1 MFHLNVGFIRSS
13 SRSLTLN
20 LFFTQAASLSPL
32 HTHIHTDTITNLTL
46 VKLAQYSLSIILSI
60 PYGLTISTTTQT
72 HSFKGSLSLTL
83 DVRSH
88 AVALLLTRWIR
99 IIEALPPPPPPSR
112 LCSGKLLLLFLLL
125 LLMMIPKCQ
134 SHFLSRRRQK
144 ILPPIKDPPCHR
156 EVYLPIAVAVSC
168 R

>member
-1 MFHLNVGFIRSS
+1 MTKEYLARDRAVARLPAARAKKQLVVRLRTRGQRAREHTRCNLLRSDQS
-13 SRSLTLN
+13 VRR
-20 LFFTQAASLSPL
+20 
-32 HTHIHTDTITNLTL
+32 
-46 VKLAQYSLSIILSI
+46 IIEWALRMLGKWHDQCIGQSD
-60 PYGLTISTTTQT
+60 PRKPQ
-72 HSFKGSLSLTL
+72 
-83 DVRSH
+83 RQH

>member
-1 MFHLNVGFIRSS
+1 MLNTLFLSFYLSHMALLYPQQHKLTHLKA
-13 SRSLTLN
+13 L
-20 LFFTQAASLSPL
+20 SLSHSMSGHTLL
-32 HTHIHTDTITNLTL
+32 HCCSQDGSE
-46 VKLAQYSLSIILSI
+46 SLKHCHHRHRHRVCVQASCCC
-60 PYGLTISTTTQT
+60 
-72 HSFKGSLSLTL
+72 
-83 DVRSH
+83 
-88 AVALLLTRWIR
+88 
-99 IIEALPPPPPPSR
+99 
-112 LCSGKLLLLFLLL
+112 CSFLLL

>member
-1 MFHLNVGFIRSS
+1 MLNTLFLSFYLSHMALLYLAHTCYLHLSE
-13 SRSLTLN
+13 
-20 LFFTQAASLSPL
+20 
-32 HTHIHTDTITNLTL
+32 
-46 VKLAQYSLSIILSI
+46 
-60 PYGLTISTTTQT
+60 STTTQT
-72 HSFKGSLSLTL
+72 HSFKGSLSHTL

-99 IIEALPPPPPPSR
+99 IIEALPPPPSR